1 MNLKPQDAIAD
12 YPMQVN
18 MKGVDYT
25 IRTMSVDDAQP
36 MLEFAQAL
44 PAHDILFMRRNIAE
58 QPGIDKWVN
67 DLEDGR
73 IYSIVALNGDKI
85 VGYSTIHL
93 TDLDW
98 TRHVAELRVS
108 VSSEARNSG
117 LGRTLVREGFKL
129 ALTLGVEIITS
140 RMTPDQ
146 KSARTLFEELGF
158 RNEAILKDHMK
169 DSAGE
174 YHDLLVMAV
183 NVDEFLARKQAFG
196 MQ

>member
-1 MNLKPQDAIAD
+1 MNLKPEDTIAN
-12 YPMQVN
+12 YPMLVK

-25 IRTMSVDDAQP
+25 IRTMTVDDGQA
-36 MLEFAQAL
+36 MLKFATSL

-58 QPGIDKWVN
+58 QAGIDKWLS
-67 DLEDGR
+67 DLQTGR
-73 IYSIVALNGDKI
+73 IYSILALVGDKI

-93 TDLDW
+93 TELDW
-98 TRHVAELRVS
+98 TQHVAELRVS
-108 VSSEARNSG
+108 VSPDARNSG
-117 LGRTLVREGFKL
+117 LGRTLVREAFKL
-129 ALTLGVEIITS
+129 AVTLGVEIITS

-146 KSARTLFEELGF
+146 TSARALFEELGF

-169 DSAGE
+169 DGAGE

>member
-1 MNLKPQDAIAD
+1 MTLTPEHATSHYPWIVNLR
-12 YPMQVN
+12 
-18 MKGVDYT
+18 GVEYT
-25 IRTMSVDDAQP
+25 IRVMTTEDGPAI
-36 MLEFAQAL
+36 LEFAQAL

-58 QPGIDKWVN
+58 QSGIDKWIHA
-67 DLEDGR
+67 LGEGR
-73 IYSIVALNGDKI
+73 IHSIVALQEGKI
-85 VGYSTIHL
+85 IGYSTIHL

-98 TRHVAELRVS
+98 TRHVAELRVT
-108 VSSEARNSG
+108 VAPDARNSG
-117 LGRTLVREGFKL
+117 VGRTLVREGFKL

-146 KSARTLFEELGF
+146 KSARALFEELGF
-158 RNEAILKDHMK
+158 RNEALLKDHMK

-196 MQ
+196 AQ